1 MELKLFLRGLVIGF
15 SIAAP
20 VGPIGV
26 LTIQRT
32 LSHGRLHGFLSGL
45 GATTADAFYG
55 MVAAFGLTFISS
67 FLVSQEYWFKLVGG
81 VFLVYLGVS
90 AFLKTG
96 EESNSNAGTG
106 SILGSY
112 TSTFLLTLTNPMT
125 ILAFGAIFAGLGL
138 AEQNSSYD
146 GAGLLVLGVFL
157 GSAAWWLL
165 LSGLTSIFRTRFQS
179 PGSLLWINRISGIII
194 GSFGFAILFSIG

>member
-1 MELKLFLRGLVIGF
+1 MDLEFFLRGLVIGF

-45 GATTADAFYG
+45 GAATADAMYG
-55 MVAAFGLTFISS
+55 MVAAFGLTFISG

-81 VFLVYLGVS
+81 VFLVYLGVR
-90 AFLKTG
+90 AFLKTPDDSIDKPQQVG
-96 EESNSNAGTG
+96 
-106 SILGSY
+106 ILGSY

-125 ILAFGAIFAGLGL
+125 ILSFGAIFAGLGL
-138 AEQNSSYD
+138 AEKSSSYE
-146 GAGLLVLGVFL
+146 GAALLVVGVFL

-165 LSGLTSIFRTRFQS
+165 LSSLTSIFRTRIQS
-179 PGSLLWINRISGIII
+179 PRGLLWVNRVSGLII
-194 GSFGFAILFSIG
+194 GGFGFAILFSLT